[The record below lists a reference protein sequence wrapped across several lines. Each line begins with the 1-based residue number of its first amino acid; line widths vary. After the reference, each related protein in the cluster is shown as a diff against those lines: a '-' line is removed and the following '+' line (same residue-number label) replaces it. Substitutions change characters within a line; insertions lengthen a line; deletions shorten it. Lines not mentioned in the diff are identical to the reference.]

1 MAGAFM
7 ATIIVLRD
15 IRAALIAESRI
26 KSDPSTA

>member
-15 IRAALIAESRI
+15 IRAAPIAESRI
-26 KSDPSTA
+26 KSGPSTA